1 MLFLHTTF
9 FTIVVVFLSE
19 RVRAAPARPAAATD
33 ATTAAGTA
41 TAAAGPPAR
50 RQAQVQEQ
58 GEEGATRQDG

>member
-19 RVRAAPARPAAATD
+19 RVRAAPARPAAAT
-33 ATTAAGTA
+33 TAAATA
-41 TAAAGPPAR
+41 TASAAAGPPAH